1 MSVSS
6 ERIAFRTCPL
16 CEAGCG
22 LAVTVRDNEVT
33 YIRGDMQDVFSK
45 GYICPKGSTLKQLH
59 NDPDRLHVPLI
70 KRNGVHVEATWA
82 QAWAAIDVGIT
93 GVIAKHGR
101 ESIATYLGNPG
112 AHGLSSLTFNRVLL
126 QSIGSRQRYSAST
139 VDQLPKQVSSG
150 LMFGSA
156 STVPVPDLDR
166 TQYLLVLG
174 ANPYVSN
181 GSLCTAPDFPGR
193 LEAMQARGGKLVVV
207 DPRKSRTAQ
216 QADEWIA
223 IRPGTDA
230 LLLAAIAQTLA
241 TDGLEVLSQ
250 RLGRF
255 LNGLDEVVLALQPF
269 TPEAVAVTT
278 GIDAQTIRRL
288 ARELRDASS
297 SAVYGRI
304 GTTTTAFGT
313 TASWLVDVVNI
324 FTGNLDRVGGAMLP
338 LPVAGSGNTSG
349 AGGKGKGF
357 RTGRGHSRVRKYPEA
372 LGEYPAA
379 AMAEEI
385 TTPGEGQVRALI
397 VVGGNPILST
407 PNGEQLAKSFAELE
421 FMLSVDI
428 YLNETSRFAD
438 VILPVPSP
446 LQRSHYDLALLTFAV
461 RNVANYSQ
469 AVLPLGIDEPDEWEI
484 LAKISAIAAGLGA
497 DVQASTIDDSQITGL
512 VESKIKDSS
521 SNIFGRD
528 SEELINELSVSGRRG
543 PDRMLDFLLRT
554 GPYGDG
560 FGSVKDGLTLD
571 KLIAA
576 PHGIDFGAL
585 EPRLPDVLRTQSG
598 KIELAPPQLIA
609 DLERLLKFCQTDI
622 LDQNKNQLVLVGR
635 RDLRSNNSWMH
646 NIEVLVKGKPR
657 CTLQIHPDDATRLGV
672 SSGSTVRITSRV
684 GSVDAPVEITES
696 IRGGV
701 VSLPHGWGHTMSG
714 TNIKIASLRAGV
726 NSNLLTDQ
734 EVLDPLSG
742 TSALNGIPV
751 EVVAI

>member
-45 GYICPKGSTLKQLH
+45 GYICPKGSTLKELH

-82 QAWAAIDVGIT
+82 QAWAAIDAGIT

-469 AVLPLGIDEPDEWEI
+469 AVLPLGADEPDEWEI

-528 SEELINELSVSGRRG
+528 SEELINELSVTGRRG

-609 DLERLLKFCQTDI
+609 DLERLLKFCQKDI
-622 LDQNKNQLVLVGR
+622 LDQNTNQLVLVGR

-684 GSVDAPVEITES
+684 GSVDAPVEITKS

>member
-82 QAWAAIDVGIT
+82 QAWAAIDAGIT

-269 TPEAVAVTT
+269 TPEVVAVTT

-407 PNGEQLAKSFAELE
+407 PNGEQLAKSFEELE

-469 AVLPLGIDEPDEWEI
+469 AVLPLGADEPDEWEI

-684 GSVDAPVEITES
+684 GSVDAPVEITKS

>member
-1 MSVSS
+1 
-6 ERIAFRTCPL
+6 
-16 CEAGCG
+16 
-22 LAVTVRDNEVT
+22 
-33 YIRGDMQDVFSK
+33 
-45 GYICPKGSTLKQLH
+45 
-59 NDPDRLHVPLI
+59 
-70 KRNGVHVEATWA
+70 
-82 QAWAAIDVGIT
+82 
-93 GVIAKHGR
+93 
-101 ESIATYLGNPG
+101 
-112 AHGLSSLTFNRVLL
+112 
-126 QSIGSRQRYSAST
+126 
-139 VDQLPKQVSSG
+139 
-150 LMFGSA
+150 
-156 STVPVPDLDR
+156 
-166 TQYLLVLG
+166 
-174 ANPYVSN
+174 
-181 GSLCTAPDFPGR
+181 
-193 LEAMQARGGKLVVV
+193 
-207 DPRKSRTAQ
+207 
-216 QADEWIA
+216 
-223 IRPGTDA
+223 
-230 LLLAAIAQTLA
+230 
-241 TDGLEVLSQ
+241 
-250 RLGRF
+250 
-255 LNGLDEVVLALQPF
+255 
-269 TPEAVAVTT
+269 
-278 GIDAQTIRRL
+278 
-288 ARELRDASS
+288 
-297 SAVYGRI
+297 
-304 GTTTTAFGT
+304 
-313 TASWLVDVVNI
+313 
-324 FTGNLDRVGGAMLP
+324 
-338 LPVAGSGNTSG
+338 
-349 AGGKGKGF
+349 
-357 RTGRGHSRVRKYPEA
+357 
-372 LGEYPAA
+372 
-379 AMAEEI
+379 
-385 TTPGEGQVRALI
+385 
-397 VVGGNPILST
+397 LST

-469 AVLPLGIDEPDEWEI
+469 AVLPLGADEPDEWEI

-528 SEELINELSVSGRRG
+528 SEELINELSVTGRRG

-609 DLERLLKFCQTDI
+609 DLERLLKFCQKDI
-622 LDQNKNQLVLVGR
+622 LDQNTNQLVLVGR

-684 GSVDAPVEITES
+684 GSVDAPVEITKS

>member
-33 YIRGDMQDVFSK
+33 HIRGDMQDVFSK

-82 QAWAAIDVGIT
+82 QAWAAIDAGIT

-250 RLGRF
+250 RLGRY

-469 AVLPLGIDEPDEWEI
+469 AVLPLGADEPDEWEI

-497 DVQASTIDDSQITGL
+497 DVQASTIDDSQIMGL

-528 SEELINELSVSGRRG
+528 SEELINELSISGRRG

-622 LDQNKNQLVLVGR
+622 LDQNTNQLMLVGR

-672 SSGSTVRITSRV
+672 TPGSTVRITSRV

>member
-1 MSVSS
+1 
-6 ERIAFRTCPL
+6 
-16 CEAGCG
+16 
-22 LAVTVRDNEVT
+22 
-33 YIRGDMQDVFSK
+33 
-45 GYICPKGSTLKQLH
+45 
-59 NDPDRLHVPLI
+59 
-70 KRNGVHVEATWA
+70 
-82 QAWAAIDVGIT
+82 
-93 GVIAKHGR
+93 
-101 ESIATYLGNPG
+101 
-112 AHGLSSLTFNRVLL
+112 
-126 QSIGSRQRYSAST
+126 
-139 VDQLPKQVSSG
+139 
-150 LMFGSA
+150 
-156 STVPVPDLDR
+156 
-166 TQYLLVLG
+166 
-174 ANPYVSN
+174 
-181 GSLCTAPDFPGR
+181 
-193 LEAMQARGGKLVVV
+193 MQARGGKLVVV

-469 AVLPLGIDEPDEWEI
+469 AVLPLGADEPDEWEI

-622 LDQNKNQLVLVGR
+622 LDQNTNQLMLVGR

-672 SSGSTVRITSRV
+672 TPGSTVRITSRV

>member
-1 MSVSS
+1 
-6 ERIAFRTCPL
+6 
-16 CEAGCG
+16 
-22 LAVTVRDNEVT
+22 
-33 YIRGDMQDVFSK
+33 
-45 GYICPKGSTLKQLH
+45 
-59 NDPDRLHVPLI
+59 
-70 KRNGVHVEATWA
+70 
-82 QAWAAIDVGIT
+82 
-93 GVIAKHGR
+93 
-101 ESIATYLGNPG
+101 
-112 AHGLSSLTFNRVLL
+112 
-126 QSIGSRQRYSAST
+126 
-139 VDQLPKQVSSG
+139 
-150 LMFGSA
+150 
-156 STVPVPDLDR
+156 
-166 TQYLLVLG
+166 
-174 ANPYVSN
+174 
-181 GSLCTAPDFPGR
+181 
-193 LEAMQARGGKLVVV
+193 MQARGGKLVVV

-250 RLGRF
+250 RLGRY

-269 TPEAVAVTT
+269 TPEAVAETT
-278 GIDAQTIRRL
+278 GIDAQTIERI

-304 GTTTTAFGT
+304 GTTTTVFGT

-338 LPVAGSGNTSG
+338 LPVAGSGNTGG
-349 AGGKGKGF
+349 ASGKGKGF

-469 AVLPLGIDEPDEWEI
+469 AVLPLATDQPDEWEI
-484 LAKISAIAAGLGA
+484 LAKISAIAAGLGP
-497 DVQASTIDDSQITGL
+497 DVQASSVDDSQITGL
-512 VESKIKDSS
+512 VESRIKDSS

-528 SEELINELSVSGRRG
+528 SEELINELSVTGRRG
-543 PDRMLDFLLRT
+543 PDRILDFMLRT

-560 FGSVKDGLTLD
+560 FGSVPGGLTLD
-571 KLIAA
+571 KLIDA

-622 LDQNKNQLVLVGR
+622 LDQNTNQLMLVGR

-672 SSGSTVRITSRV
+672 TSGSTVRVTSRV